1 MIVIMGMGQ
10 EVGERLI
17 LFSLV
22 ESYRQVE
29 ASDEAREGGKT
40 CWFIQITTVGE
51 KRHRGQKGKLI
62 GGIQSVKGTLGGHF
76 IDDING
82 ITDRQYG
89 HY

>member
-1 MIVIMGMGQ
+1 MIVIMGRVQ
-10 EVGERLI
+10 EVGEILI

-51 KRHRGQKGKLI
+51 KRPQGQKGELI
-62 GGIQSVKGTLGGHF
+62 GGEQPVC
-76 IDDING
+76 
-82 ITDRQYG
+82 
-89 HY
+89 